1 MAGGNGVNIGVA
13 AKDQMGPNQLCNGV
27 GEGRQCYNFTAAFRE
42 SFNSWHVSRSPA
54 PAAPSRHSARS
65 LLCHDP
71 TWGRRGQDW
80 ATNYTQDML
89 SKTTGGPEIQ
99 GPYARMGAANA
110 CDFDSIRKMQQDGV
124 RTRENGTLHL
134 TVAEAKAK
142 GGGGSCQP
150 DPSCIAAFL
159 AAAEPF
165 TYMHCSAPPHL

>member
-1 MAGGNGVNIGVA
+1 
-13 AKDQMGPNQLCNGV
+13 
-27 GEGRQCYNFTAAFRE
+27 
-42 SFNSWHVSRSPA
+42 
-54 PAAPSRHSARS
+54 
-65 LLCHDP
+65 
-71 TWGRRGQDW
+71 
-80 ATNYTQDML
+80 ML

-142 GGGGSCQP
+142 GGGGSCKP

-165 TYMHCSAPPHL
+165 TYMHCSACPHLCDLPS

>member
-1 MAGGNGVNIGVA
+1 MIR
-13 AKDQMGPNQLCNGV
+13 P
-27 GEGRQCYNFTAAFRE
+27 RP
-42 SFNSWHVSRSPA
+42 VSS
-54 PAAPSRHSARS
+54 
-65 LLCHDP
+65 
-71 TWGRRGQDW
+71 QDW

>member
-1 MAGGNGVNIGVA
+1 
-13 AKDQMGPNQLCNGV
+13 
-27 GEGRQCYNFTAAFRE
+27 
-42 SFNSWHVSRSPA
+42 
-54 PAAPSRHSARS
+54 
-65 LLCHDP
+65 
-71 TWGRRGQDW
+71 
-80 ATNYTQDML
+80 ML

-165 TYMHCSAPPHL
+165 TYMHCSAPPHLCFFIRHFAHELHRKCTAPLVSAYPSGED